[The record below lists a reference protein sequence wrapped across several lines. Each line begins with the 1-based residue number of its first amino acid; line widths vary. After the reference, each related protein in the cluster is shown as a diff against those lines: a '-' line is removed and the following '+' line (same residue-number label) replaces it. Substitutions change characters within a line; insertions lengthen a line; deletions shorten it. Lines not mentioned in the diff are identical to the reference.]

1 MATAKTIYS
10 VKPLDD
16 ERWAIEKKGAIRRS
30 GVLDTRKDA
39 IRRAKELALSDRSSG
54 GVQLKIFDMRGK
66 IEEELEWDSGGNLKK
81 EKS

>member
-1 MATAKTIYS
+1 MAVAKTIYT

-39 IRRAKELALSDRSSG
+39 IRRAKELALSDRGSG
-54 GVQLKIFDMRGK
+54 GVLLKIFDVRGK
-66 IEEELEWDSGGNLKK
+66 IEEELEWGPTGKLRVHS
-81 EKS
+81 